1 MTIKKAL
8 ESLIEAADDL
18 IAAIEGTTTDQFEMQ
33 VMQLQD
39 AVSYAE
45 QILQGGAL

>member
-18 IAAIEGTTTDQFEMQ
+18 IAAIEGTTDQFEMQ

-45 QILQGGAL
+45 KILEGGVL